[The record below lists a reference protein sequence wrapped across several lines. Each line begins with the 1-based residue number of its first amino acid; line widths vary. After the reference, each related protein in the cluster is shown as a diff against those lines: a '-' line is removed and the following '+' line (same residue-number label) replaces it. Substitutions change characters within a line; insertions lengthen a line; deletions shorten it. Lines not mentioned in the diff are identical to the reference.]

1 MSVIDSAE
9 ILLGRSLT
17 DAEYG
22 KAAVLG
28 WCIELV
34 RCCSLY
40 PSTESSFCRQ
50 FQAFCLVSDD
60 VMDKCHVRRTQPC
73 WYRLPHV
80 RLIAVNDACML
91 RSAIFHLLKKCFR
104 QETYYVDV
112 LELFHDVC
120 FPLPR
125 WSLMQIFPLCQVSFN
140 TDMGQLVDLI
150 TASEDTVDLSKFSL
164 ERSVIASAVCT
175 VA

>member
-28 WCIELV
+28 WCIEL
-34 RCCSLY
+34 
-40 PSTESSFCRQ
+40 

-60 VMDKCHVRRTQPC
+60 VMDKCLVRRTQPC

-80 RLIAVNDACML
+80 RLIAINDACML
-91 RSAIFHLLKKCFR
+91 RSAIFHLLKKHFR

-112 LELFHDVC
+112 LELFHDV
-120 FPLPR
+120 
-125 WSLMQIFPLCQVSFN
+125 SFN
-140 TDMGQLVDLI
+140 TDTGQLVDLI

-164 ERSVIASAVCT
+164 E